1 MVDKLRK
8 FGLSIS
14 CFQIWTSYRLY
25 SGRNFFECTFLTV
38 FWRKYYRGCGG
49 VFDEFMN
56 LLLMQ
61 FMVLSFLILLMDL
74 EEDVYLSSSVFA
86 RSSV

>member
-1 MVDKLRK
+1 
-8 FGLSIS
+8 
-14 CFQIWTSYRLY
+14 
-25 SGRNFFECTFLTV
+25 
-38 FWRKYYRGCGG
+38 

-74 EEDVYLSSSVFA
+74 EEDVYLPSSVFA